1 MSLENRFTES
11 ELLLLSN
18 TPYAIGSAMIFAGGS
33 GLGTIKEMIVNTKS
47 FINGAKEFPANE
59 IITGILP
66 NLKDFEDT
74 KEKSKDLKVHYKEWL
89 KSKGVDSFEK
99 MQTAVISDAKDVADI
114 LSSKANQNE
123 ANEYKDYIL
132 GFIFYKYLCDKEEKF
147 ALKEGYTK
155 EDLVN
160 LTEEDSES
168 VAYFKENL
176 GFFIS
181 YDNLFSTWITLGR
194 DFDVSNVRDSL

>member
-33 GLGTIKEMIVNTKS
+33 GLGTIKEMIANTKS

-123 ANEYKDYIL
+123 ANEYKEWALSIAENVANAAKEGGFL
-132 GFIFYKYLCDKEEKF
+132 GFGGERVSEDERAFLDKIKE
-147 ALKEGYTK
+147 ALKI
-155 EDLVN
+155 D
-160 LTEEDSES
+160 
-168 VAYFKENL
+168 
-176 GFFIS
+176 
-181 YDNLFSTWITLGR
+181 
-194 DFDVSNVRDSL
+194 